1 MEQILKN
8 ESIIELASL
17 LTSQTDF
24 HEVLRLVTN
33 KAADLLNADTALIMM
48 INPKTRETIKTIYKE
63 GNEPDNR
70 TYQFFHTYLSGWV
83 IENNSGI
90 LSENIKEDQRFNK
103 KVTENMALKS
113 VMCVPFRIE
122 RIIIGTILL
131 QNPENGAVFSKNDY
145 AYLENL
151 TLIVSPYLRNIQK
164 IEEYFTTQIPDTAL
178 INKYAACGLLGKSKR
193 FVELLRSVD
202 AAANCDVRILLEGAS
217 GTGKEIIARAIH
229 NFSQRSTQKFIAIDC
244 GAIPEHLIESE
255 LFGHTKGAFTG
266 AMGARTGL
274 FEEANNGTLFMDEI
288 SNLPVEMQVKLLRVL
303 QEGEIRPLGSNTIR
317 RVNVRIISA
326 SSTPLKELVS
336 KQKFR
341 EDLFY
346 RLMVYPVH
354 IPSLQERHE
363 DIPLLAGH
371 FLKRFTREQNK
382 EAESFHEEIIDYMKH
397 HAWTGN
403 IRELENFVERMVAI
417 VPRNQKQ
424 IATSALPREF
434 QNELGDQKKKSS
446 NIRSDKS
453 LPQII
458 SEYESK
464 IIRQALVDSR
474 WNQSVAANKLGIDE
488 STLRYKITKYG
499 LKKKV

>member
-303 QEGEIRPLGSNTIR
+303 QEGEIRPLG
-317 RVNVRIISA
+317 
-326 SSTPLKELVS
+326 
-336 KQKFR
+336 
-341 EDLFY
+341 
-346 RLMVYPVH
+346 
-354 IPSLQERHE
+354 
-363 DIPLLAGH
+363 
-371 FLKRFTREQNK
+371 
-382 EAESFHEEIIDYMKH
+382 
-397 HAWTGN
+397 
-403 IRELENFVERMVAI
+403 
-417 VPRNQKQ
+417 
-424 IATSALPREF
+424 
-434 QNELGDQKKKSS
+434 
-446 NIRSDKS
+446 RS
-453 LPQII
+453 
-458 SEYESK
+458 
-464 IIRQALVDSR
+464 
-474 WNQSVAANKLGIDE
+474 G
-488 STLRYKITKYG
+488 
-499 LKKKV
+499 

>member
-1 MEQILKN
+1 
-8 ESIIELASL
+8 LA
-17 LTSQTDF
+17 D
-24 HEVLRLVTN
+24 
-33 KAADLLNADTALIMM
+33 
-48 INPKTRETIKTIYKE
+48 
-63 GNEPDNR
+63 
-70 TYQFFHTYLSGWV
+70 
-83 IENNSGI
+83 
-90 LSENIKEDQRFNK
+90 
-103 KVTENMALKS
+103 
-113 VMCVPFRIE
+113 
-122 RIIIGTILL
+122 
-131 QNPENGAVFSKNDY
+131 
-145 AYLENL
+145 
-151 TLIVSPYLRNIQK
+151 
-164 IEEYFTTQIPDTAL
+164 
-178 INKYAACGLLGKSKR
+178 
-193 FVELLRSVD
+193 
-202 AAANCDVRILLEGAS
+202 
-217 GTGKEIIARAIH
+217 
-229 NFSQRSTQKFIAIDC
+229 
-244 GAIPEHLIESE
+244 
-255 LFGHTKGAFTG
+255 
-266 AMGARTGL
+266 
-274 FEEANNGTLFMDEI
+274 
-288 SNLPVEMQVKLLRVL
+288 
-303 QEGEIRPLGSNTIR
+303 
-317 RVNVRIISA
+317 
-326 SSTPLKELVS
+326 LVS